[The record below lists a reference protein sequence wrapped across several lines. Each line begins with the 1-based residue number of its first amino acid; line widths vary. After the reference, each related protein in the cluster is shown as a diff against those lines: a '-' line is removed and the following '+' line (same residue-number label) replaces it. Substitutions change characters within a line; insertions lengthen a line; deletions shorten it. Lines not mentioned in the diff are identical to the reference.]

1 MPTFANHTYSIVIT
15 IYLFIHL
22 SLQLAASI
30 YRDVKTFKTHILKHT
45 RRVQGSAEFQDVK
58 SYHHASET
66 LCFFVG
72 MACICM
78 RVFVF
83 GVSGHVAV
91 RIGYVLLE
99 SSSRSHGFANE

>member
-78 RVFVF
+78 RVFFWCVRTRRRTCRLRAV
-83 GVSGHVAV
+83 GVIIAES
-91 RIGYVLLE
+91 RIC
-99 SSSRSHGFANE
+99 